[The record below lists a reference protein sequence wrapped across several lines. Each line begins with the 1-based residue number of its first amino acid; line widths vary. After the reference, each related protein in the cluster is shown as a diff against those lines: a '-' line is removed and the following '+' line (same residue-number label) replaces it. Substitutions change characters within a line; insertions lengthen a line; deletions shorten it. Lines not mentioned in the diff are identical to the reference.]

1 MGARIVEVPVNHRER
16 RFGTSKYGISRT
28 IRVVLDLITVKFLLG
43 YSKRP
48 IHLFGVVGAASGIL
62 GTLILSMLTYQRL
75 FQDVPM
81 GNRPLLALGVMLVI
95 IGLQFVV
102 FGLLAEVLARTYY
115 ESQNKKTYVVRR
127 VFTAPEEE
135 DSAPWARKVAN

>member
-1 MGARIVEVPVNHRER
+1 
-16 RFGTSKYGISRT
+16 
-28 IRVVLDLITVKFLLG
+28 
-43 YSKRP
+43 
-48 IHLFGVVGAASGIL
+48 
-62 GTLILSMLTYQRL
+62 
-75 FQDVPM
+75 M